1 MDISAYVLPLQEL
14 MNLIS
19 ADNVS
24 KAFTERW
31 LFKNISFGLSK
42 GEKLALVGS
51 NGTGKSTLLK
61 VINGVISPDS
71 GEVRSGRGI
80 TIGYLPQEPELEPG
94 KTIEQSIFSEDNP
107 VLKLVRS
114 YEAAILDMDYP
125 ADKMQDLLEKM
136 EHFDAWDFEKKAKQ
150 ILGKL
155 GIHDLSQLNGNLS
168 GGQKKRVALAQL
180 LIRQPD
186 VLLLDEPTNHLD
198 LEAIEWLENLLTA
211 HQISLIMVT
220 HDRYFLDNVS
230 TSILELENGNLYIHQ
245 GNYAYFLEKKSQ
257 REAIMEAEVS
267 KARNLMVKELEWM
280 RRMPKARG
288 TKSKSRIE
296 AFYEL
301 KEKAS
306 VNLTAKELDISVQS
320 TRLGNKVIEATHIS
334 KHYGPKYLVR
344 DFTYIFKKK
353 DRIGVVGRNGIGKST
368 LLDMLTK
375 SIEPS
380 TGEVV
385 HGSTLKIGYY
395 TQHTNNL
402 DNNNRIIE
410 EVKQI
415 AEYVTLGTG
424 EQVSVSKLLDM
435 FLFPP
440 SMQHTPVAKLSGGE
454 RRRLQLLKVLVSNPN
469 FLILDEP
476 TNDLDIDTLN
486 VLEDFLTDFDGCLL
500 LVSHDRYFMDKLVE
514 HLFIFEEDGH
524 IKDYYG
530 NYTDYKED
538 LAEMETEMQAEA
550 KTRAQ
555 TKTATAPTRRKL
567 SFKEQK
573 ELETLEKEIR
583 ELETKKLELANQLN
597 AGSADHQTL
606 LNWAQEIEQI
616 DLSIETKSMR
626 WLELSDA

>member
-1 MDISAYVLPLQEL
+1 

-19 ADNVS
+19 ADNIS

-31 LFKNISFGLSK
+31 LFKNISFGLSQ
-42 GEKLALVGS
+42 GQKLALVGS

-61 VINGVISPDS
+61 VIMGVYSPDS
-71 GEVRSGRGI
+71 GEVVSGRGI
-80 TIGYLPQEPELEPG
+80 TIGYLPQEPELDPA

-107 VLKLVRS
+107 VLQVVKK
-114 YEAAILDMDYP
+114 YEEAILDHDYP

-136 EHFDAWDFEKKAKQ
+136 EHFDAWDFDKKAKT
-150 ILGKL
+150 ILSKL
-155 GIHDLSQLNGNLS
+155 GINDISQVNSSLS

-180 LIRQPD
+180 LIRHPD

-198 LEAIEWLENLLTA
+198 LEAIEWLENLLTS
-211 HQISLIMVT
+211 HSISLIMVT

-230 TSILELENGNLYIHQ
+230 TQILELENGNLYTHH
-245 GNYAYFLEKKSQ
+245 GNYAYFLEKKAQ
-257 REAIMEAEVS
+257 RETIMEAEVS

-301 KEKAS
+301 KDKANQ
-306 VNLTAKELDISVQS
+306 NLSQKELDISIQS
-320 TRLGNKVIEATHIS
+320 TRLGNKIIEAS
-334 KHYGPKYLVR
+334 NVSMQYGHRFLLR
-344 DFTYIFKKK
+344 EFSYIFKKK
-353 DRIGVVGRNGIGKST
+353 DRIGIVGRNGIGKST
-368 LLDMLTK
+368 LLDILTK
-375 SIEPS
+375 SIDPT
-380 TGEVV
+380 TGTVV

-402 DNNNRIIE
+402 NNDNRIIE

-486 VLEDFLTDFDGCLL
+486 VLEDFLSEFDGCLL

-514 HLFIFEEDGH
+514 HLFIFGENGTV
-524 IKDYYG
+524 KDYYG
-530 NYTDYKED
+530 NYTDYKEED
-538 LAEMETEMQAEA
+538 EEITPEPAPSKTPEA
-550 KTRAQ
+550 AKQDA
-555 TKTATAPTRRKL
+555 APKRKL

-573 ELETLEKEIR
+573 ELEDLEKEIKALEEKKA
-583 ELETKKLELANQLN
+583 ELSGFLN
-597 AGSADHQTL
+597 AGNSDHQAL
-606 LNWAQEIEQI
+606 LDWSKEIERI
-616 DLSIETKSMR
+616 DKALDTKSLR
-626 WLELSDA
+626 WLELSDL